1 LKKQFIAFAALIFIF
16 LIIGTVSSV
25 SASDTLQPKVKN
37 INPTYNSV
45 NVPTYHSLTI
55 KFTKPVKAGT
65 NYLTLKNSKGTSVQF
80 KKIINGNTLTI
91 KPTSN
96 LSRGVKYVLILHA
109 GCVKDLSGNKIAP
122 FTSCFKT
129 DSTGPKLKSIDPAK
143 NAFNVNLNKIIC
155 LKFNEAIKFGN
166 KQIELVKSN
175 GLHVSFSK
183 MIKGNSLFIKP
194 QSLSRGTKYFL
205 TIHKNSLKDLSGN
218 GVHSYSSFFVTS
230 SGLNT
235 NHPLSRVKIC
245 FIHHSSGGNWLSNG
259 NGNLGTALNRNNYYV
274 TETDYGWNA
283 EDGDNLGDRTDT
295 VNWPEWF
302 NDRKMSHVYQ
312 NNYHSAYINTIGNL
326 GGENEIIMFKSC
338 FPNSEVG
345 SSINDEKAIYNSLKT
360 YFAAHPNKLFVLI
373 TPPGETHVSSYKLT
387 KDLCNWLVDK
397 NGWLKGYTGKNVL
410 VYDFYGTLSETNS
423 HHRYYNG
430 VIQHVYASDYD
441 GTSPYHNG
449 DDHPNALGNQKAT
462 NEFITLLN
470 IAYNRWKNL

>member
-1 LKKQFIAFAALIFIF
+1 MKKQFIFFTTLIFVF

-25 SASDTLQPKVKN
+25 SASDAVQPKVKS
-37 INPTYNSV
+37 INPANNSV
-45 NVPTYHSLTI
+45 NVPTYHNIAI
-55 KFTKPVKAGT
+55 KFTEPVKAGT
-65 NYLTLKNSKGTSVQF
+65 NYITLKNTKGTSVPF
-80 KKIINGNTLTI
+80 IKSISGNTLTI

-96 LSRGVKYVLILHA
+96 LSRGVKYVVFLHT
-109 GCVKDLSGNKIAP
+109 GSLKDLSGNNLVP
-122 FTSCFKT
+122 FKSCFTT
-129 DSTGPKLKSIDPAK
+129 DNTGPKLKSIDPVK
-143 NAFNVNLNKIIC
+143 NAFNVNLNKTIC
-155 LKFNEAIKFGN
+155 LKFTEAIKSGN
-166 KQIELVKSN
+166 NWIELTKSS
-175 GLHVSFSK
+175 GSHVPFTSK
-183 MIKGNSLFIKP
+183 ITGNALFIKP
-194 QSLSRGTKYFL
+194 QYLLMGTKYLL
-205 TIHKNSLKDLSGN
+205 TVHTNSVKDLSGN
-218 GVHSYSSFFVTS
+218 GVSSYNSFFVTS

-235 NHPLSRVKIC
+235 NHPSSTVKIT

-259 NGNLGTALNRNNYYV
+259 NGNLGAALNRNNYYV
-274 TETDYGWNA
+274 TETDYGWSA

-302 NDRKMSHVYQ
+302 NDRKMPYVYK
-312 NNYHSAYINTIGNL
+312 NNYHSAYTDTIANP

-373 TPPGETHVSSYKLT
+373 TPPGEAQVGSYKLT
-387 KDLCNWLVDK
+387 KDLCSWLVDK
-397 NGWLKGYTGKNVL
+397 DGWLKGYTGKNVL
-410 VYDFYGTLSETNS
+410 VYDFYGVLSETNS

-441 GTSPYHNG
+441 GKSPYHDG

-462 NEFITLLN
+462 NEFIPLLN